1 MADKSFIDST
11 VRLRNIYQ
19 ETSKNSYPI
28 EIDAY
33 PTVKPSQI
41 ANGQVVYDQGV
52 YCSFFGTSDEAKFK
66 AVKRM
71 NKYWQSVAQRR
82 IGANKSVNPKRILVL
97 FTNNDYECVYPAQE
111 FKVKNWRTQQDKFF
125 LADKLNKAKNP
136 NKIFIERNV
145 GYIFYPDDTMKYT
158 NYWMPL
164 KDERGNEIGIIGMQ
178 FAMNDYEKLIPT
190 PVIEENYPVSYIG
203 LYDKNLNQIWKFGCT
218 EEDCNQNINKAS
230 KLIEKQMVDTRG
242 NYVQWSEPREFNLSD
257 EDTIEIAEE
266 KGKDDQIMK
275 AQN

>member
-97 FTNNDYECVYPAQE
+97 FTNNDYECVYPAHE
-111 FKVKNWRTQQDKFF
+111 FKVKNWKT
-125 LADKLNKAKNP
+125 
-136 NKIFIERNV
+136 
-145 GYIFYPDDTMKYT
+145 
-158 NYWMPL
+158 
-164 KDERGNEIGIIGMQ
+164 
-178 FAMNDYEKLIPT
+178 
-190 PVIEENYPVSYIG
+190 
-203 LYDKNLNQIWKFGCT
+203 
-218 EEDCNQNINKAS
+218 
-230 KLIEKQMVDTRG
+230 
-242 NYVQWSEPREFNLSD
+242 
-257 EDTIEIAEE
+257 
-266 KGKDDQIMK
+266 
-275 AQN
+275 